1 MSLIEKYTPNK
12 LDELIYSKQ
21 NIHSI
26 KNWLET
32 FHDATN
38 LLKRNG
44 LLKKSTK
51 GRKKKIIDATEQE
64 LEYVNKKANL
74 LIIGPHGSGKSLLV
88 KLLLEDMNYE
98 VIHLNSIDSDHLNI
112 EFIEKIIKP
121 SIFDEN
127 PDIKKILL
135 IDELESLITRND
147 KKNILNIIKTNNYS
161 RNVPTIII
169 SNEQHNSHLTEIK
182 KITNVINFTPL
193 TNNEIKEFML
203 NICKTERIKISFTV
217 FDKFIELCNNDIRK
231 ILYLLDELNI
241 IYKDKSISKENLLEI
256 NNIMNNSNNNINL
269 IQITKELLTNFKNIN
284 TSYELFKIDNVTIPL
299 MLYENYHKYIDKK
312 NYNKIIEN
320 ISFGD
325 VINNYIHGE
334 QNWDLMEIYGIISCS
349 IPSYY
354 INKYKNTNKYIPIV
368 YTSEFNKTSV
378 QKHNKKNF
386 NYFDKSIEEF
396 IYIKDISNIN

>member
-1 MSLIEKYTPNK
+1 MSIIDKYTPKNIG
-12 LDELIYSKQ
+12 ELIC
-21 NIHSI
+21 NINNI
-26 KNWLET
+26 NQIREWLNT
-32 FHDATN
+32 FDEATK

-64 LEYVNKKANL
+64 MGHVNKKANL
-74 LIIGPHGSGKSLLV
+74 LIIGGHGIGKSLTV
-88 KLLLEDMNYE
+88 RLLLNDMKYE
-98 VIHLNSIDSDHLNI
+98 VIHLNSLNSDNLNI

-121 SIFDEN
+121 SIFDEDPN
-127 PDIKKILL
+127 SKKILL

-147 KKNILNIIKTNNYS
+147 KKNILNIIKTNNFS

-182 KITNVINFTPL
+182 KITNVINYVPL
-193 TNNEIKEFML
+193 SNNEIKQIIT
-203 NICKTERIKISFTV
+203 NVCKNERMKISYTS
-217 FDKFIELCNNDIRK
+217 FDKIIELCNNDIRK
-231 ILYLLDELNI
+231 IMCMLNELNTL
-241 IYKDKSISKENLLEI
+241 YKDKPITNEVLLEM
-256 NNIMNNSNNNINL
+256 NEIMSNDNNNINL
-269 IQITKELLTNFKNIN
+269 LQITKELLTNFKNIN

-299 MLYENYHKYIDKK
+299 MIYENYYKYINKK
-312 NYNKIIEN
+312 DYNKIIEN

-325 VINNYIHGE
+325 IINNYIHGE

-349 IPSYY
+349 TTSYY
-354 INKYKNTNKYIPIV
+354 VNNYKNTNKYIPIV

-386 NYFDKSIEEF
+386 NYFNKSIEEF
-396 IYIKDISNIN
+396 IYIKDISSIN

>member
-12 LDELIYSKQ
+12 LDELVYNKQ

-26 KNWLET
+26 KNWLDT
-32 FHDATN
+32 FHDATK

-256 NNIMNNSNNNINL
+256 NG
-269 IQITKELLTNFKNIN
+269 
-284 TSYELFKIDNVTIPL
+284 Y
-299 MLYENYHKYIDKK
+299 
-312 NYNKIIEN
+312 
-320 ISFGD
+320 
-325 VINNYIHGE
+325 VI
-334 QNWDLMEIYGIISCS
+334 
-349 IPSYY
+349 
-354 INKYKNTNKYIPIV
+354 
-368 YTSEFNKTSV
+368 
-378 QKHNKKNF
+378 
-386 NYFDKSIEEF
+386 
-396 IYIKDISNIN
+396 